1 MDEERTV
8 RQRGFQVLCA
18 ATHTPARLTTIRS
31 RRPVRRGSNYA
42 AGEEVG
48 VPGMLRRAALE
59 ARVDLTEAGQ
69 VRTSGYGLC
78 VADREGF
85 QMAVARLFRQKFMAE
100 GWVFIDV

>member
-1 MDEERTV
+1 
-8 RQRGFQVLCA
+8 
-18 ATHTPARLTTIRS
+18 
-31 RRPVRRGSNYA
+31 
-42 AGEEVG
+42 
-48 VPGMLRRAALE
+48 MLRRAALE